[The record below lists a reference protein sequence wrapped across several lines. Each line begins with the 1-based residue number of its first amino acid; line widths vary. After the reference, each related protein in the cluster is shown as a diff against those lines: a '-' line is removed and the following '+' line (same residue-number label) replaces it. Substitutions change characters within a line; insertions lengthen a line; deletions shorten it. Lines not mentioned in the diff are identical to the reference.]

1 MDKEMIALI
10 IAQNGLGTAATILA
24 VKAAKLKKKL
34 EKAKTPEETKQI
46 ESSITKTEKLSAAL
60 RIANDGIIQYQAETS
75 A

>member
-24 VKAAKLKKKL
+24 VKATKLKKKL
-34 EKAKTPEETKQI
+34 EKAKTPEETK
-46 ESSITKTEKLSAAL
+46 SIASDISKTDKLATAL
-60 RIANDGIIQYQAETS
+60 RIANDGIIQYQAET